1 MMNELFEKL
10 EMLEEILSSEAPMT
24 VARRHRTIVM
34 YKIKTLEKEMI
45 ETMRKADTYETAS

>member
-1 MMNELFEKL
+1 MNELFEKL
-10 EMLEEILSSEAPMT
+10 EMLEEILSSEAPLT